1 MTPSTPLPVPE
12 PPGPASRLQAVESRL
27 AGIEELPLDLQ
38 VRTLA
43 AVEADLRS
51 ALETAR
57 S

>member
-1 MTPSTPLPVPE
+1 MTPGAPLPVPE
-12 PPGPASRLQAVESRL
+12 PPAPTSQLQTVETRLE
-27 AGIEELPLDLQ
+27 GIEELPLDLQ

-43 AVEADLRS
+43 AVEVDLRS

>member
-1 MTPSTPLPVPE
+1 MTPAASLPVPE
-12 PPGPASRLQAVESRL
+12 ASALTSQLQTVDARLEGV
-27 AGIEELPLDLQ
+27 EELPLDLQ

-43 AVEADLRS
+43 AVEADLRA

>member
-1 MTPSTPLPVPE
+1 MTPGAPLPVPDSS
-12 PPGPASRLQAVESRL
+12 GLASRLQAVDTRL
-27 AGIEELPLDLQ
+27 EGFEELPLDLQ

>member
-1 MTPSTPLPVPE
+1 VTPGAPLPHPDNS
-12 PPGPASRLQAVESRL
+12 GLASRLQAVDARL
-27 AGIEELPLDLQ
+27 AGIEDLSLDLQ

>member
-1 MTPSTPLPVPE
+1 MTPGAPLPVPDSS
-12 PPGPASRLQAVESRL
+12 GLASRLQAVDARL
-27 AGIEELPLDLQ
+27 EGFEELPLDLQ

>member
-1 MTPSTPLPVPE
+1 MTPGAPLPVPDSSAL
-12 PPGPASRLQAVESRL
+12 ASQLQAVDARL
-27 AGIEELPLDLQ
+27 EGFEELPLDLQ